1 LGTAPRRDAAL
12 WMALCTELKP
22 EAGDLGEAGAC
33 AGAVSAF
40 ELADGLAASGEP
52 IVGISGGASTGAA
65 VWAVSSPGCFL
76 LYMQK

>member
-1 LGTAPRRDAAL
+1 MGTAPRRDAAL

-40 ELADGLAASGEP
+40 ELTDGLGASGEP
-52 IVGISGGASTGAA
+52 EPIVISGGTSTGAA
-65 VWAVSSPGCFL
+65 V
-76 LYMQK
+76 